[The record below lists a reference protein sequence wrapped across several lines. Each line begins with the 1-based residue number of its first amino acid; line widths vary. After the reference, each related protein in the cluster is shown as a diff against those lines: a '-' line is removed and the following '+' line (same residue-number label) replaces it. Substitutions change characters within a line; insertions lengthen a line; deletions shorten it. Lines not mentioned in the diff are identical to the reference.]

1 MFSLFMLLW
10 MLLENTL
17 GWHDRHIANHQWL
30 TLLYIPVA
38 AFVYVLA
45 LKEKRRRIYHGKM
58 TWLQGFVCGL
68 LIGVFVALLSPL
80 VQYLSHTYISPDYFP
95 NIIAYSVENNLK
107 TQAEAEAY
115 FNLNSYMWQ
124 SAIGAVFMGA
134 VTAAVVA
141 VFLRRK

>member
-17 GWHDRHIANHQWL
+17 GWHHEHIANHQWL
-30 TLLYIPVA
+30 MLLYVPVA
-38 AFVYVLA
+38 IFIYVLA
-45 LKEKRRRIYHGKM
+45 LKEKRRRIYHGKI
-58 TWLQGFVCGL
+58 TWLQGFVCGF
-68 LIGVFVALLSPL
+68 LIGVFVAVLSPL
-80 VQYLSHTYISPDYFP
+80 VQYLSHTFISPEYFP
-95 NIIAYSVENNLK
+95 NSIKYTVENNLK

-124 SAIGAVFMGA
+124 SASWAVFMGA